1 MLTWVKAKANIK
13 YNQLEQETRLIGGA
27 LKTNIQ
33 QSDAYDFSFVGQDL
47 E

>member
-13 YNQLEQETRLIGGA
+13 YDQLEQETRLVGGA
-27 LKTNIQ
+27 LNTNIQ
-33 QSDAYDFSFVGQDL
+33 HGFSFAGQDL